1 MSVGFIGL
9 GNIGKPMAMHWARGE
24 EPLMV
29 FDVVAQATVDLVAAG
44 ATAAPS
50 VAELAR
56 QSRIIGIC
64 VRDDKEVEQLLSGTG
79 GILENARPNSV
90 ILIHSTVKQ
99 ESILEWHERGKS
111 RSVHIIDA
119 SVTRATEPN
128 KFCYMLGGDAAV
140 VDRCRTLLSTGG
152 NAVVHAGPVGSA
164 IALKLCNNMMTYASF
179 IAIHEAYKLAQA
191 FGIDPE
197 LLHQVSNTNG
207 VITPSMAGFIRAR
220 GQIAKQVHAVLK
232 SAYGPHG
239 ALGKKDMAAALL
251 CAFNFNLSLPGSTED
266 RRADCRCVRERLLGQ
281 AATWSSQPQ
290 DHSQRRDCGFAV
302 SPWVIFRLAR
312 GRGDQRQLPQ
322 AGAADQGARRIWSK
336 RRVLL
341 APSRMPTKCRS
352 G

>member
-9 GNIGKPMAMHWARGE
+9 GNIGKPMAMHWAGGKQT
-24 EPLMV
+24 LLV
-29 FDVVAQATVDLVAAG
+29 FDVMPQATADLVAAG
-44 ATAAPS
+44 AKAAAT

-56 QSRIIGIC
+56 EAEIIGIC
-64 VRDDKEVEQLLSGTG
+64 VRDDREVEQVLSGTG

-220 GQIAKQVHAVLK
+220 GQIAKQGQAVLQ
-232 SAYGPHG
+232 AAFGPHG
-239 ALGKKDMAAALL
+239 ALGKKDMAAAFLS
-251 CAFNFNLSLPGSTED
+251 AKKFNVSLPGAQKTEELI
-266 RRADCRCVRERLLGQ
+266 ADVFVNGY
-281 AATWSSQPQ
+281 
-290 DHSQRRDCGFAV
+290 
-302 SPWVIFRLAR
+302 
-312 GRGDQRQLPQ
+312 
-322 AGAADQGARRIWSK
+322 
-336 RRVLL
+336 
-341 APSRMPTKCRS
+341 
-352 G
+352 